1 MASREGNKGNLQ
13 YIAGEVITAWATT
26 NILTPGDS
34 EINDK
39 AAHTLEAVA
48 YAKTRGDTAFW
59 KEFEALD
66 TPHIGR
72 AELRYKQIRLMIWK
86 LADCGI
92 LRDKAIPFFE
102 DQEGEDE

>member
-1 MASREGNKGNLQ
+1 MAKPDGNKGNLQ
-13 YIAGEVITAWATT
+13 FIVGEVVTTWATA
-26 NILTPGDS
+26 NIMTPGDS

-48 YAKTRGDTAFW
+48 YAKTREDEAFW

-66 TPHIGR
+66 TANIKR
-72 AELRYKQIRLMIWK
+72 MDLRYKQIRLLMWK

-92 LRDKAIPFFE
+92 LTDKAIPFYQ